1 MLQIIFKLKNI
12 LFFLFSAF
20 LYSQSINCSSLVN
33 TSHLD
38 FLYEEIKVGGREMGI
53 IHIYSNYPEYKWI
66 ADEDEGIACIDDAAR
81 ASVFYLKHFLL
92 TKNMESLNKSR
103 KLINFLLYMQA
114 ENGFFY
120 NFIWEDYSINKDF
133 RTSIAEP
140 NWWSWRAL
148 WALME
153 GYSFYK
159 NSDKEAADKIL
170 KSVKNFINAVK
181 KNIPQTYNFKEIAG
195 FKRPAWLPYETAS
208 DQAAILLLGLS
219 ASCKEIN
226 DEEIFN
232 YCKKL
237 AEGIILMQEG
247 NSKSF
252 PNGAFLSWE
261 NLWHG
266 WGNLQSYAL
275 LKFYEIN
282 KDESI
287 KSAALREINYFYTYL
302 MEKNFLNEFQ
312 IQKQDNELIAA
323 DTKEF
328 PQISYMIRPMVYAS
342 LEAYQITDD
351 SSYALKAAEIASWF
365 FGNNRAEE
373 QMYFPETGKCFD
385 GILSPKN
392 INKNSGAESTIEA
405 LLTMI
410 EFDKNLYLSE
420 LLERFEFNNVKLEN

>member
-12 LFFLFSAF
+12 LFFLFAAF
-20 LYSQSINCSSLVN
+20 FYSQSINCSSLVN

-261 NLWHG
+261 NLWHA

-287 KSAALREINYFYTYL
+287 KSAALKEINYFYTYL

-312 IQKQDNELIAA
+312 IQKQDNELITA